1 MRVMVI
7 KIETNPEYPNKI
19 ESYLRNIIINF
30 QNSDAWKIQLTIAIE
45 FISSKDIE
53 EARVMPSSS
62 VNIKFTP
69 HSDANEIVN
78 KLFKSLRSRC
88 KENLETSMKGSN
100 FFIDSVEMIY
110 YKCHKVNFR
119 SGGSYIDSPYWI
131 KNKEQE

>member
-7 KIETNPEYPNKI
+7 KIETYPEYPNKI

-30 QNSDAWKIQLTIAIE
+30 QNSDAWKIQLTIAI
-45 FISSKDIE
+45 ISSKDIE

-69 HSDANEIVN
+69 HSDANEILH
-78 KLFKSLRSRC
+78 KLFKSLRSRY

-100 FFIDSVEMIY
+100 FFLFSWNDILQVS
-110 YKCHKVNFR
+110 
-119 SGGSYIDSPYWI
+119 
-131 KNKEQE
+131 

>member
-7 KIETNPEYPNKI
+7 KIETYPEYPNKI
-19 ESYLRNIIINF
+19 ESYLKNIIINF
-30 QNSDAWKIQLTIAIE
+30 QNSDAWKIQLTIAI
-45 FISSKDIE
+45 ISSKDIE

-69 HSDANEIVN
+69 HSDANEILH
-78 KLFKSLRSRC
+78 KLFKSLRSRY

-100 FFIDSVEMIY
+100 FFFYSVEMIY

-131 KNKEQE
+131 KNKKQQ